1 MQLQTANLSYIFEEK
16 IVSVT
21 ANKYGMMTIIVRKAF
36 PYKVYSMEKTQKS
49 IKGEQ
54 PILHAK
60 HRPDWTY
67 MYTNLHQNISNGIRV
82 MELWSAQAVH
92 S

>member
-21 ANKYGMMTIIVRKAF
+21 ANKYGIMTIIVRKAF
-36 PYKVYSMEKTQKS
+36 PYKVYSVKITQKS
-49 IKGEQ
+49 SKGEQ
-54 PILHAK
+54 PILHAT
-60 HRPDWTY
+60 HHLDWTF

-82 MELWSAQAVH
+82 ME
-92 S
+92 